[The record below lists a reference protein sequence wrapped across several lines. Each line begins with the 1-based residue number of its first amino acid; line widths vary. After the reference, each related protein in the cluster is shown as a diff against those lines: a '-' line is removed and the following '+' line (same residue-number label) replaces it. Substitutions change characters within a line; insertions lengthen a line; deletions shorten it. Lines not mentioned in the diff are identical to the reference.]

1 MKELILMKIGNKVVP
16 DTRLPDLIN
25 AVKTLYGKF
34 GSKEIDDE
42 TASRLLGHSTSRS
55 GAYMQKRADL
65 RSFSLIEPRGPIK
78 ITEIGRKVSYPAN
91 QKEEQEGLIQAV
103 SNVELW
109 KLIYEKYTEKG
120 LTLPSDFWTD
130 IRVWTELPPEEA
142 KKAAE
147 IVRKAYSEDTRYIKP
162 IIEEIEMTK
171 ETQAVAI
178 DTSTAKPQAEVE
190 ELKFGDNVRIWLPKE
205 GIKEAWK
212 KAKKMID
219 IYLGV
224 EEEG

>member
-1 MKELILMKIGNKVVP
+1 MKIGNKVVP